1 MKLRAATIL
10 PLALFVVMGGVLAI
24 GLNHDPR
31 VMPSTLLGRPLPTFD
46 LPALEAPQ
54 SNLKSTAMKGNGF
67 TLLNVWGSWCVSCR
81 EEHPLLMN
89 LAKDK
94 RFKLVGIDWR
104 DSKANATDFLASHGN
119 PYAAIGTD
127 ESGRTV
133 IDLGVSGAPE
143 TFVIDKAGIVRLR
156 VPGPLS
162 PEIWAK
168 EIEPLL
174 KDRGPAS

>member
-1 MKLRAATIL
+1 MKLRTATIL
-10 PLALFVVMGGVLAI
+10 PLALFVVMGGVLVI

-31 VMPSTLLGRPLPTFD
+31 VMPSTLLGAPLPAFD
-46 LPALEAPQ
+46 LPALDEAQP
-54 SNLKSTAMKGNGF
+54 NIKSASMKGGF

-81 EEHPLLMN
+81 EEHPLLMR
-89 LAKDK
+89 LSKDK

-104 DSKANATDFLASHGN
+104 DTKAHADDYLLTNGN

-127 ESGRTV
+127 QGGRTV

-143 TFVIDKAGIVRLR
+143 TFVVDNTGTVRLR
-156 VPGPLS
+156 VPGPLT

-168 EIEPLL
+168 DVEPLL
-174 KDRGPAS
+174 KDQGPAS

>member
-1 MKLRAATIL
+1 MRLRPATIL

-31 VMPSTLLGRPLPTFD
+31 VMPSTLLGAPLPAFD
-46 LPALEAPQ
+46 LPPLEAPQ
-54 SNLKSTAMKGNGF
+54 ANLKSTAMKGNGF

-81 EEHPLLMN
+81 VEHPLLMS

-104 DSKANATDFLASHGN
+104 DTKDHAEEFLATNGN

-127 ESGRTV
+127 EGGRTV

-143 TFVIDKAGIVRLR
+143 TFVVDNSGTVRLR
-156 VPGPLS
+156 VPGPLT
-162 PEIWAK
+162 PEIWTND
-168 EIEPLL
+168 IEPLL
-174 KDRGPAS
+174 KDQGPAS

>member
-1 MKLRAATIL
+1 MKLRTATIL
-10 PLALFVVMGGVLAI
+10 PLALFVVMGDVLVV
-24 GLNHDPR
+24 GLNHDPH
-31 VMPSTLLGRPLPTFD
+31 VMPSTLLGAPLPVFD
-46 LPALEAPQ
+46 LPALDETQP
-54 SNLKSTAMKGNGF
+54 NIKSASMKGGF

-81 EEHPLLMN
+81 EEHPLLMR

-104 DSKANATDFLASHGN
+104 DTKAHADDYLLTNGN

-127 ESGRTV
+127 QGGRTV

-143 TFVIDKAGIVRLR
+143 TFVVDNAGIVRLR
-156 VPGPLS
+156 VPGPLT

-168 EIEPLL
+168 DVEPLL
-174 KDRGPAS
+174 KDQGPAS

>member
-1 MKLRAATIL
+1 MRLRPATIL

-24 GLNHDPR
+24 GLNHDPH
-31 VMPSTLLGRPLPTFD
+31 VMPSTLLGAPLPVFD
-46 LPALEAPQ
+46 LPALEAQ
-54 SNLKSTAMKGNGF
+54 QANLKSTDMKGNGF

-81 EEHPLLMN
+81 VEHPLLMS

-104 DSKANATDFLASHGN
+104 DSNANAAEFLTNNGN

-127 ESGRTV
+127 DGGRTV

-143 TFVIDKAGIVRLR
+143 TFVVDNAGIVRLR
-156 VPGPLS
+156 VPGPLT

-168 EIEPLL
+168 DVEPLL
-174 KDRGPAS
+174 KDQGPAS

>member
-1 MKLRAATIL
+1 MKLRTATIL
-10 PLALFVVMGGVLAI
+10 PLALFVVMGGVLVI

-31 VMPSTLLGRPLPTFD
+31 VMPSTLLGAPLPAFD
-46 LPALEAPQ
+46 LPALDETQP
-54 SNLKSTAMKGNGF
+54 NIKSTSMKGGF

-81 EEHPLLMN
+81 EEHPLLMS
-89 LAKDK
+89 LSKDK

-104 DSKANATDFLASHGN
+104 DTKAHADDFLVTNGN

-127 ESGRTV
+127 QTGRTV

-143 TFVIDKAGIVRLR
+143 TFVVDNAGIVRLR
-156 VPGPLS
+156 VPGPLT

-168 EIEPLL
+168 DVEPLL
-174 KDRGPAS
+174 KDQGPAS